1 MSYEVRVPEALI
13 LAPIQPWIKMVWIAA
28 RSFQGAGDCCFASLT
43 SIGERALLGSG
54 GAMDK
59 GQVSHGLKALEKM
72 GFIERIGPRKVRCI
86 APDMPEREAGNV
98 EPHSTNVEPHSTFDT
113 EEDAPN
119 VEPHS
124 TNVEPHSTTV
134 EPHSTPSKNQQLKPT
149 RKTKKVTDRIFADDE
164 WQARFA
170 LAAFDRLVTLGILPG
185 TLERKRDQTI
195 AAFADQFD
203 KLHRLD
209 GYDEDTI
216 AGVMRWLLSP
226 SNWWIQTANF
236 RSVLKLRK
244 PHKDGGSYFE
254 HFLAQV
260 RNHGNAKNG
269 NHTSY
274 SETDAAG
281 IYEAAL
287 AGAVAA
293 GS

>member
-86 APDMPEREAGNV
+86 APDMPDRG
-98 EPHSTNVEPHSTFDT
+98 TGY
-113 EEDAPN
+113 

>member
-13 LAPIQPWIKMVWIAA
+13 LAPIPHWIKMVWISA

-43 SIGERALLGSG
+43 SIGERAPIESG
-54 GAMDK
+54 EPMDK
-59 GQVSHGLKALEKM
+59 GQVSHGLKTLERL
-72 GFIERIGPRKVRCI
+72 GFVERIAPRKVRCI
-86 APDMPEREAGNV
+86 APESPERSDSNV
-98 EPHSTNVEPHSTFDT
+98 EHHSTSVEPHSTFEHDETPANVESHSTNVEPHST
-113 EEDAPN
+113 
-119 VEPHS
+119 V
-124 TNVEPHSTTV
+124 V

-226 SNWWIQTANF
+226 PTGGF
-236 RSVLKLRK
+236 R
-244 PHKDGGSYFE
+244 PP
-254 HFLAQV
+254 
-260 RNHGNAKNG
+260 
-269 NHTSY
+269 TS
-274 SETDAAG
+274 AA
-281 IYEAAL
+281 
-287 AGAVAA
+287 
-293 GS
+293 S